1 MAAISVQ
8 LSGVEHPFWKDL
20 PHTDICQV
28 MCNDVLHGL
37 HKAFN
42 DHTAKWCRN
51 IVGDY
56 QIDKRF
62 RRLPK
67 QHGFRHFSSGIS
79 KISQWSGRE
88 WKDLERNFLP
98 VIYGVVKS
106 DIIQAVRAEL
116 GFIFTA
122 QWKHLSEG
130 DLQRLSE
137 FDQIYDIHREAFVR
151 DGGCQVKRGED
162 NWAIPKKHS
171 RKHYADNIRWAGAT
185 NNYNTQISECYHI
198 DMVKWAFEHT
208 NRKEYLA
215 QMILWLT
222 RQDKIQQRSLYFHW
236 IDNDWLSYNQM

>member
-28 MCNDVLHGL
+28 ICND
-37 HKAFN
+37 AFN

-51 IVGDY
+51 IGGDY

-62 RRLPK
+62 CRLPK

-116 GFIFTA
+116 DFIFTA

-137 FDQIYDIHREAFVR
+137 FDQIYDIHQEAF
-151 DGGCQVKRGED
+151 RGED
-162 NWAIPKKHS
+162 NWAIPKKHK
-171 RKHYADNIRWAGAT
+171 R
-185 NNYNTQISECYHI
+185 YHI

-208 NRKEYLA
+208 NQKEYLA

-222 RQDKIQQRSLYFHW
+222 RQDKIRQRSLYFHW